1 MNREEIIRRLK
12 SQTNMKQHIIGVAA
26 GDGMTAKYTVMGGAD
41 FLLALSAGK
50 YRQMGR
56 SSMASY
62 LCYANS
68 NEVVMEYASKELLP
82 LIKDTPIVFGLDAN
96 DPTIHLYEY
105 LEKIKSTGFAGV
117 NNFPSVGLIDGQFKE
132 ALEEEGVTY
141 EREVEAIRLAHFLGL
156 FTVAFVF
163 NETQAHQMIEAR
175 ADVICAHF
183 GFTTGGMMGAKKS
196 FSIEHAK
203 IVADKIFSACENAD
217 YDPIKL
223 VYGGPA
229 GTPIDMQYLYDNT
242 ACTGYIGGSAIER
255 IPAER
260 AIMETTGAFKSK
272 GGFSQNEYLMKV
284 LDKNRKGYD
293 CVTFVKKYI
302 HEQYSDDIR
311 LRDLALLAH
320 VSYSYLSTLF
330 KKEVG
335 CSFSE
340 YLVKYRINKAA
351 EIMCEEKVPLVSVA
365 MMVGYNDYPQFSK
378 MFKKYKG
385 MSPKAYRS
393 SNINT
398 TI

>member
-1 MNREEIIRRLK
+1 
-12 SQTNMKQHIIGVAA
+12 
-26 GDGMTAKYTVMGGAD
+26 
-41 FLLALSAGK
+41 
-50 YRQMGR
+50 
-56 SSMASY
+56 
-62 LCYANS
+62 
-68 NEVVMEYASKELLP
+68 
-82 LIKDTPIVFGLDAN
+82 
-96 DPTIHLYEY
+96 
-105 LEKIKSTGFAGV
+105 
-117 NNFPSVGLIDGQFKE
+117 
-132 ALEEEGVTY
+132 
-141 EREVEAIRLAHFLGL
+141 
-156 FTVAFVF
+156 
-163 NETQAHQMIEAR
+163 MIEAK

-260 AIMETTGAFKSK
+260 AIMETTGAFKST

-284 LDKNRKGYD
+284 LDRNRNSYD
-293 CVTFVKKYI
+293 CVRFVKKYI

-311 LRDLALLAH
+311 LRDLALLSH

-351 EIMCEEKVPLVSVA
+351 EIMCTEKLPLVSVA

-385 MSPKAYRS
+385 MSPRAYRS
-393 SNINT
+393 ANINT
-398 TI
+398 TL